1 MHVLTAFRDC
11 QGARISASAAGAQA
25 LSETLGVPVSVQGF
39 QQVKKVENRRGQPQE
54 PGKGEAEERA
64 KDVVAC

>member
-11 QGARISASAAGAQA
+11 QGARKVAAAGALA
-25 LSETLGVPVSVQGF
+25 LSETLGVPVSALGF
-39 QQVKKVENRRGQPQE
+39 KQAKKKVETNRALPQE

-64 KDVVAC
+64 KDVVVC